1 MGFSPFGLGDRSR
14 HKTIR
19 SGEVGLASKEEV
31 LTGLIALAGV
41 VFWGLA
47 YWAFKQPRKPGK
59 RGNKPV
65 NSQRMVSNGEIQRM
79 VRRLGRDLKSPDK
92 VPVTP
97 CSAGRPH
104 IWKAP
109 NGREVYLN

>member
-1 MGFSPFGLGDRSR
+1 M
-14 HKTIR
+14 
-19 SGEVGLASKEEV
+19 
-31 LTGLIALAGV
+31 TGLIAVAGV

-47 YWAFKQPRKPGK
+47 YWAFKQPRKARKNRK
-59 RGNKPV
+59 RPSKPAPP
-65 NSQRMVSNGEIQRM
+65 NRMVSKGEIHRL
-79 VRRLGRDLKSPDK
+79 VRRLGKELKAPDK